1 MKTKLDCVEMK
12 HRGAEKIQEQIADM
26 TLAKELKFWQEG
38 TRTLRKKKEQLMKK
52 QRVIAV
58 NP

>member
-12 HRGAEKIQEQIADM
+12 HRGAKKVQEKIAGL
-26 TLAKELKFWQEG
+26 TLAEELKYWHEG
-38 TRTLRKKKEQLMKK
+38 TRALRKKKEELMKK
-52 QRVIAV
+52 RRVIAV